1 MNKCELCEFQFATE
15 DGHSEMW
22 SVLNHLAEVHP
33 YFTDE
38 LKEAKNPTTPK
49 AAQRL
54 FVEVELLD
62 TESTWAS
69 EVDLEVLAERLRQTF
84 LWHSMDKEQFCSLLR
99 VTARKEAAK

>member
-1 MNKCELCEFQFATE
+1 MNKCVLCEFQFATK

-49 AAQRL
+49 MPQRL
-54 FVEVELLD
+54 FIEVELLD
-62 TESTWAS
+62 AQGTWADD
-69 EVDLEVLAERLRQTF
+69 EMEALADRVRQTF